1 MALGES
7 QQELKAH
14 VEGLSASLLNDL
26 LHLFLFLLLWQY
38 ADRSILSAGIM
49 LAGLQRGRNKQ
60 TRHLSSIPYPA
71 FLLIADKNS

>member
-7 QQELKAH
+7 QQEVKAH
-14 VEGLSASLLNDL
+14 VEGLTASLLADR
-26 LHLFLFLLLWQY
+26 LHLFPFLLLWQY
-38 ADRSILSAGIM
+38 ADKSILSAGIM

-60 TRHLSSIPYPA
+60 TRHLSSVPYPA